1 MSPKSSLTIVS
12 YVAGLALLLSR
23 SASPQQPPAE
33 STATAIPGVIAAGA
47 KVQLVWSGFESA
59 DGIVGAPDGS
69 LLFAQQVA
77 SRVSKIDKDGKVS
90 SYLEDTNGAGALAI
104 DYKGNLVDVERMKQ
118 QVRILAPNRKVLAD
132 SFEGKPL
139 VGLRD
144 LCVDKE
150 GGVYITDGTTP
161 KRSSVYYINSAG
173 MMKEISNDIE
183 VANGV
188 LLSPD
193 EKTLYISNTP
203 SEFLLAFDVGPN
215 GTISNRRNFGR
226 LEGDSHNGGDGLAID
241 SAGRLYVATNNN
253 KPLGIQVFSAKGEY
267 LGTIPTP
274 RPTTSVAFAGPD
286 KKTLFIVARGAEGSG
301 DERWARSIYKV
312 PMVAKGYAG
321 RAK

>member
-1 MSPKSSLTIVS
+1 MPRKSSFTIVTCLVGS
-12 YVAGLALLLSR
+12 AFLLCP
-23 SASPQQPPAE
+23 SATPQQPPAE
-33 STATAIPGVIAAGA
+33 STATAIPGVIADGA

-69 LLFAQQVA
+69 LLFAQQVS
-77 SRVSKIDKDGKVS
+77 SRISKIDKDGKVS

-104 DYKGNLVDVERMKQ
+104 DYKGNLVDVERMKP
-118 QVRILAPNRKVLAD
+118 QVRILAPNRKLLAD

-139 VGLRD
+139 VALRD

-161 KRSSVYYINSAG
+161 KLSGVYYINSAG
-173 MMKEISNDIE
+173 VMKEIANDIE
-183 VANGV
+183 LANGF

-215 GTISNRRNFGR
+215 GTISNRRNFAR
-226 LEGDSHNGGDGLAID
+226 LEGDTHNGGDGLAID

-253 KPLGIQVFSAKGEY
+253 KPLGIQVFSAKGQY

-286 KKTLFIVARGAEGSG
+286 KKTLFIVARGAEGKG

-312 PMVAKGYAG
+312 SMVAQGYLG

>member
-1 MSPKSSLTIVS
+1 MPRKSSLTIMIWA
-12 YVAGLALLLSR
+12 AGFTLLLVK
-23 SASPQQPPAE
+23 SAVAQQTPTE
-33 STATAIPGVIAAGA
+33 STATAIPGVIADGA

-69 LLFAQQVA
+69 LLFAQQV
-77 SRVSKIDKDGKVS
+77 SSHITKIDKDGKIS

-118 QVRILAPNRKVLAD
+118 QVRILAPNRKLLAD
-132 SFEGKPL
+132 GFEGKPL
-139 VGLRD
+139 VALRD
-144 LCVDKE
+144 LCVDKQ

-161 KRSSVYYINSAG
+161 KLSGVYYINSAG
-173 MMKEISNDIE
+173 AMREIANDIE
-183 VANGV
+183 LANGI

-203 SEFLLAFDVGPN
+203 SEFLLAYDVGPN
-215 GTISNRRNFGR
+215 GIISNRRNFAR
-226 LEGDSHNGGDGLAID
+226 LEGDTHNGGDGLAID

-253 KPLGIQVFSAKGEY
+253 KPLGIQVFSPQGQY

-286 KKTLFIVARGAEGSG
+286 KKTLFIVGRGADGSG
-301 DERWARSIYKV
+301 NQQWARSIYKV
-312 PMVAKGYAG
+312 SMVAQGYLG

>member
-1 MSPKSSLTIVS
+1 MPPQSSLTIVTCL
-12 YVAGLALLLSR
+12 VGFAFLLCQ
-23 SASPQQPPAE
+23 SATPQQPPAE
-33 STATAIPGVIAAGA
+33 STATAIPGVIADGA

-69 LLFAQQVA
+69 LLFAQQVS

-104 DYKGNLVDVERMKQ
+104 DYKGNIVDVERMKP
-118 QVRILAPNRKVLAD
+118 QVRILAPNRKLLAD

-139 VGLRD
+139 VALRD

-161 KRSSVYYINSAG
+161 KRSGVYYINSAG
-173 MMKEISNDIE
+173 VLKELANDIE
-183 VANGV
+183 VANGI

-215 GTISNRRNFGR
+215 GTISNRRNFAR
-226 LEGDSHNGGDGLAID
+226 LEGDTRNGGDGLAID

-286 KKTLFIVARGAEGSG
+286 KKTLFIVARGAEGTG

-312 PMVAKGYAG
+312 SMVAQGYRG

>member
-1 MSPKSSLTIVS
+1 MPLKSSLRV
-12 YVAGLALLLSR
+12 VACLVGAAFLLCQ
-23 SASPQQPPAE
+23 SAPSQAPPAE
-33 STATAIPGVIAAGA
+33 GTATAIPGVIGDGA

-69 LLFAQQVA
+69 LLFAQQVS
-77 SRVSKIDKDGKVS
+77 SRVSKIDKDGKVV

-104 DYKGNLVDVERMKQ
+104 DFQGNLVDVERMKQ
-118 QVRILAPNRKVLAD
+118 QVRILAPHRKLLTD
-132 SFEGKPL
+132 NFEGKPF
-139 VGLRD
+139 VALRD
-144 LCVDKE
+144 LCVDQE

-173 MMKEISNDIE
+173 VMKEIANDIE
-183 VANGV
+183 VANGI

-203 SEFLLAFDVGPN
+203 SEFLLEFDVGPN
-215 GTISNRRNFGR
+215 GAIRNRRNFAR
-226 LEGDSHNGGDGLAID
+226 LEGESHNGGDGLATD

-253 KPLGIQVFSAKGEY
+253 KPLGVQVFSAQGQY

-286 KKTLFIVARGAEGSG
+286 KKTLFIVTRGAEGAG
-301 DERWARSIYKV
+301 DQQWARSIYKV
-312 PMVAKGYAG
+312 SMLAQGYGA